1 VIEFFNYFCIVLRNE
16 TAKLFWMSWFV
27 NNFVNDGDD
36 DEITVFLK
44 LMVVE
49 SLKL

>member
-1 VIEFFNYFCIVLRNE
+1 V
-16 TAKLFWMSWFV
+16 KLFWMSWFV
-27 NNFVNDGDD
+27 NNFVDD

-49 SLKL
+49 SLEL